1 MYYFR
6 WLPGRT
12 AALFVRNHR
21 PDVCLPASGMTLQE
35 DRGFHVMQVNGID
48 LPIHAFRFD
57 DAGRIIDIFY
67 CYWDARSS
75 YGNDTSAASE
85 DWTMRGRLRAAWK
98 GKREVGTRMLEI
110 AAWDYSDAAQ

>member
-1 MYYFR
+1 
-6 WLPGRT
+6 
-12 AALFVRNHR
+12 
-21 PDVCLPASGMTLQE
+21 MTLQE

-98 GKREVGTRMLEI
+98 GKREDLMRATQFVTFDAI
-110 AAWDYSDAAQ
+110 AERLLRPADWAHRAGLGIIPNP